1 MAGDHK
7 CPVCQATFTRPQHVA
22 RHMRSHTGDRPYRCQ
37 HCGDQFARSD
47 LLSRHVN
54 KCHPNEKPLSS
65 SAPQRRKG
73 STSAT
78 RATTSKQACDQCVQS
93 SLPCD
98 GANPCSKCVHRKCR
112 CTFVKFHRQT
122 APLGPGHPSRPN
134 DPNAAALAAAAAVAN
149 GALPGV
155 NALPVLAGLPA
166 VPPGYRLTDSFL
178 LAPNA
183 QAALAAG
190 NQPNPLYANAA
201 FNFGQALNNPT
212 FTEDYAARYR
222 AQDLPGQD
230 GRYAAPYPRSEIPA
244 ATRNGVVD
252 FAYSPENKQNGAY
265 ASRDDEP
272 QYGSLP
278 SSFEAQPGYG
288 NPVYAYSLD
297 HRRPSTAD
305 SDVTGS
311 SSASSSSVHLPLPN
325 THPAYSATHA
335 RSASSSSSSSG
346 YDNQQRNE
354 GYPADGEGGFSS
366 AFGLMSLDD
375 PAVLAG
381 LSEGVPFFDHAN
393 GEPNGPAWQDGVT
406 PRAGVPPGMQD
417 RENTNGH
424 RNEKAGQQTP
434 STLRELKD
442 MWRQYMRTPLTG
454 QQLGHAP
461 AQAVD
466 DSNVTRSPPRAR
478 GEQRPI
484 PRVASMPT
492 VKTPDAGAWDTRGM
506 PPLPGRGS
514 MNNPDDLRSYEQ
526 AVLARRA
533 PISLNLVPKKGRM
546 GSLSQQ
552 GAPPPGSE
560 NNRPG
565 SRGSYETH
573 DENSPSPLPLLHPVT
588 NFAPT
593 AMASVDARPGFKR
606 LASQTL
612 APEYAK
618 RTAVAAQPA
627 YGSHN
632 ESVYADDEE
641 DEAAYIAESANFAER
656 ARRMS
661 APVHAAAA

>member
-1 MAGDHK
+1 
-7 CPVCQATFTRPQHVA
+7 
-22 RHMRSHTGDRPYRCQ
+22 MRSHTGDRPYRCQ

-98 GANPCSKCVHRKCR
+98 GSNPCSKCVHRKCR

-149 GALPGV
+149 GTLPGV

-166 VPPGYRLTDSFL
+166 VPAGYRLTDSFL

-183 QAALAAG
+183 SAALAAG
-190 NQPNPLYANAA
+190 NPPNPLYTNAP
-201 FNFGQALNNPT
+201 FNFGHALQNPAYA
-212 FTEDYAARYR
+212 EEYAARYR
-222 AQDLPGQD
+222 AQAEMLARSGMLGADGYPQDLPSQD
-230 GRYAAPYPRSEIPA
+230 GRYAAPYPRPELSA
-244 ATRNGVVD
+244 ASRNGVVD

-265 ASRDDEP
+265 APRDDEP

-278 SSFEAQPGYG
+278 SSFDAQSYG
-288 NPVYAYSLD
+288 NPIYSYSLD

-335 RSASSSSSSSG
+335 RSASASSSSSG
-346 YDNQQRNE
+346 FDGQPRNE

-406 PRAGVPPGMQD
+406 PRAGIPPGPQD
-417 RENTNGH
+417 RDNGNGT
-424 RNEKAGQQTP
+424 RNEKPGQQTP
-434 STLRELKD
+434 STLKELKD

-454 QQLGHAP
+454 QQLGHGPTA
-461 AQAVD
+461 AAD

-506 PPLPGRGS
+506 PPPGRGS
-514 MNNPDDLRSYEQ
+514 NNNPDDLRSYEQ

-552 GAPPPGSE
+552 SAPAGNE
-560 NNRPG
+560 NNRPD
-565 SRGSYETH
+565 SRGSYETR

-593 AMASVDARPGFKR
+593 AVASTDARPGFKR

-618 RTAVAAQPA
+618 RTAVAAPPA
-627 YGSHN
+627 YSTHN
-632 ESVYADDEE
+632 ESAYADDED
-641 DEAAYIAESANFAER
+641 DEAAYLAESANMAER

-661 APVHAAAA
+661 APVNAAAA